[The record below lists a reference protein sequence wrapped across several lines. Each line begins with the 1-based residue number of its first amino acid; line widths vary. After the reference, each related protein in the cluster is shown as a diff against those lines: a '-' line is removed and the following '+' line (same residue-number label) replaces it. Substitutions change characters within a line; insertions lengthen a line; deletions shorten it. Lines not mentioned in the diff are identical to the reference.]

1 MESIKTFEDAL
12 NYLVYKSRENNNPV
26 ADAYVAYLLKI
37 QYDKE
42 EKRFYFSDNN
52 ITPEKAKEV
61 IEKVNALINAKN
73 DGVVET
79 LKLQITY
86 ELSHIQEEDKIE
98 KIKQYFD
105 TELNNILK
113 EITQTP
119 TSKKETDTFQI
130 HKKIFNYRL
139 IKTTKNTFN
148 SLI

>member
-1 MESIKTFEDAL
+1 MESINTFEDAL

-26 ADAYVAYLLKI
+26 ADAYVAYLLNL

-42 EKRFYFSDNN
+42 EKRFYFSDKN

-98 KIKQYFD
+98 KEYDELIFELERNKNNDISSIKNEMDNLRKQ
-105 TELNNILK
+105 IS
-113 EITQTP
+113 EID
-119 TSKKETDTFQI
+119 SKIERDKDSIE
-130 HKKIFNYRL
+130 K
-139 IKTTKNTFN
+139 
-148 SLI
+148 